1 MALTVEQLQTIRD
14 SILQQLSSYAVMQK
28 GDKRLESHDA
38 TDLRSRL
45 AAIDAEIARV
55 SSSSAGYVT
64 RMYTR

>member
-38 TDLRSRL
+38 ADLRSRL
-45 AAIDAEIARV
+45 ASVDAEIARV
-55 SSSSAGYVT
+55 SSSSSGYVT